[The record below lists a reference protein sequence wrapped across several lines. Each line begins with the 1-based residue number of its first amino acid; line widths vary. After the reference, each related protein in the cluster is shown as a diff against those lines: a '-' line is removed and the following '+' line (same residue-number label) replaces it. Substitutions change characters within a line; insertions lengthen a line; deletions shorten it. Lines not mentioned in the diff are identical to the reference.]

1 LKAPGVDGDGDGD
14 DFTRT
19 VRATR
24 SPVSDDTT
32 AVYRLSL
39 TRGPNAGDVH
49 IVDAAAGVPPLVG
62 TSAACTIQ
70 LRDPEVSRRHASLDV
85 HEGRLRVRDL
95 GSANG
100 TFVNGIRV
108 VEALLGGGEDIQLGT
123 SAIHVER
130 ETEAKPAVVSDETSF
145 GAVVGASFAMRR
157 LYPICHRLARSDVPL
172 VIEGETGTGKE
183 VMAEAIHALSPR
195 GSGGPFVVFDCAAAP
210 ASLIESAL
218 FGYEKGAFTG
228 AVTSRPGVFEE
239 ADGGTL
245 LIDEIG
251 DLDTALQSRLLRAIQ
266 KSEIRRLGGAKWI
279 HCDVRVIA
287 ATRRDLDK
295 EVQAGRFRDDL
306 FFRLAVARIVLPPLR
321 ERKEDIE
328 TLARHFWLLSGGVED
343 QFPPH
348 VLERFAIHPWPGN
361 VRELANT
368 VARLVA
374 LGELVESNALFL
386 QSQTTGG
393 AASSSAPEGDGN
405 FISKVVAQNLTLAEA
420 REQVVREF
428 ERQYVAH
435 LLEQHGGDAARA
447 AAASGIGE
455 RYLRTIRARARS
467 R

>member
-1 LKAPGVDGDGDGD
+1 MTSKPPEGIGD

-19 VRATR
+19 IRATP
-24 SPVSDDTT
+24 SPVNDAPTSF
-32 AVYRLSL
+32 RL
-39 TRGPNAGDVH
+39 TVIRGPNQGDVH
-49 IVDAAAGVPPLVG
+49 IVDGGAAIPALVG

-70 LRDPEVSRRHASLDV
+70 LRDPEVSRRHASADV
-85 HEGRLRVRDL
+85 HQGRLRIQDL

-100 TFVNGIRV
+100 TTVNGIRF
-108 VEALLGGGEDIQLGT
+108 VEAHLAGGEEIQLGS
-123 SAIHVER
+123 SAMRVDVEAD
-130 ETEAKPAVVSDETSF
+130 TKPSVVSEETSF
-145 GAVVGASFAMRR
+145 GAVVGASLAMRR
-157 LYPICHRLARSDVPL
+157 LYPFCERLARSDVPL

-183 VMAEAIHALSPR
+183 VMAEAIHAASPR
-195 GSGGPFVVFDCAAAP
+195 GAKGGPFVVFDCAAAP
-210 ASLIESAL
+210 ASLIEAAL

-228 AVTSRPGVFEE
+228 AVNSRQGVFEE

-251 DLDTALQSRLLRAIQ
+251 DLETGLQSRLLRAIQ
-266 KSEIRRLGGAKWI
+266 KSEVRRIGGTKWLKAN
-279 HCDVRVIA
+279 VRVIA

-321 ERKEDIE
+321 DRKEDIA
-328 TLARHFWLLSGGVED
+328 TLAHHFWVQSGGVD
-343 QFPPH
+343 SQFPTH
-348 VLERFAIHPWPGN
+348 LLERFAVHPWPGN

-374 LGELVESNALFL
+374 LGELAESSALFL
-386 QSQTTGG
+386 QSQAG
-393 AASSSAPEGDGN
+393 ASPSSADPEGN
-405 FISKVVAQNLTLAEA
+405 FIGKVVAQNLTLAEA

-435 LLEQHGGDAARA
+435 LLAQHGGDAAKA

-455 RYLRTIRARARS
+455 RYLRTIRARART